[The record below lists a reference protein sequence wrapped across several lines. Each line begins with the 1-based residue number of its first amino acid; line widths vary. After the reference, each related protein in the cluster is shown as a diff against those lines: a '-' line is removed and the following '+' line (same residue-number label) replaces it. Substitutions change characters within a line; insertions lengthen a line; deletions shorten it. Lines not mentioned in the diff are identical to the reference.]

1 MSPFSRRLHR
11 LRLVVFFSLSLVTL
25 ASAQRPAEGDR
36 QSLPLPSSKML
47 SLPSPGRIT
56 DTNSFP
62 ATMAVSPDGRY
73 AALLNDGYGTQE
85 TLAQQSIAILD
96 LKNDHILDYPD
107 SRLSDE
113 SHQSYFIGLAFSSD
127 GKRLYASVG
136 SVTDP
141 RGQRAGDLGNG
152 IAVYRFSQGKVT
164 ADRFLPIAPQPMA
177 AGKKGERPW
186 KRHGVVPV

>member
-1 MSPFSRRLHR
+1 
-11 LRLVVFFSLSLVTL
+11 
-25 ASAQRPAEGDR
+25 
-36 QSLPLPSSKML
+36 ML
-47 SLPSPGRIT
+47 SVPSPGRIT

-73 AALLNDGYGTQE
+73 AAMLNDGYGTQE

-96 LKNDHILDYPD
+96 LKNNHIFDYPD
-107 SRLSDE
+107 SRLREE

-141 RGQRAGDLGNG
+141 RGERAGDLGNG
-152 IAVYRFSQGKVT
+152 IAMYSFSQGKVT
-164 ADRFLPIAPQPMA
+164 ADRFIPIRPQPIAP
-177 AGKKGERPW
+177 GKKAAIALAENAAADGHPLPGGPGRDFGCFNRW
-186 KRHGVVPV
+186 KFHPGIGR